1 MIRKKGVLTRIKIN
15 HFNVIKNFLRGK
27 KTFGESNNLRN
38 LISLEITIPYFEKL
52 QKESQEVDIC
62 VSNLSSNL
70 VEYKSLKEST
80 LWGLYWLDMD
90 FM

>member
-1 MIRKKGVLTRIKIN
+1 MIHKKGVLTRIKIN
-15 HFNVIKNFLRGK
+15 HFNVVKNFLRGK
-27 KTFGESNNLRN
+27 KTFVESNNLRN

-70 VEYKSLKEST
+70 VEYKSLQEST